1 MMINNTPMNN
11 TPINDTPVSYGS
23 QTIREPKL
31 LSDVNIADIMKS
43 VLDVLIMARTN
54 ANITYRTIFGNT
66 RPDPEMT
73 ELNGGSMIEMM
84 DDIHS
89 AARDILQ
96 MIVSMK
102 NGLGIDN

>member
-11 TPINDTPVSYGS
+11 QINDTPVSYGS

-31 LSDVNIADIMKS
+31 LADVNIADIMKS
-43 VLDVLIMARTN
+43 ALDVLIMAREN
-54 ANITYRTIFGNT
+54 ANITYGTIFGNT

-89 AARDILQ
+89 VARDILQ
-96 MIVSMK
+96 IVVSMK
-102 NGLGIDN
+102 NGLGIGN

>member
-11 TPINDTPVSYGS
+11 QINDTPVSYGS

-31 LSDVNIADIMKS
+31 LADVNIADIMKS
-43 VLDVLIMARTN
+43 ALDVLIMAREN

-66 RPDPEMT
+66 RPDPEIT

-89 AARDILQ
+89 VARDILQ
-96 MIVSMK
+96 TVVSMK

>member
-11 TPINDTPVSYGS
+11 QINDTPVSYGS

-31 LSDVNIADIMKS
+31 LADVNIADIMKS
-43 VLDVLIMARTN
+43 VLDVLIMAREN
-54 ANITYRTIFGNT
+54 ANITYSTIFGNT

-73 ELNGGSMIEMM
+73 ELNGGSMIERM

-89 AARDILQ
+89 VARDILQ
-96 MIVSMK
+96 IVVSMK

>member
-1 MMINNTPMNN
+1 MMMNN
-11 TPINDTPVSYGS
+11 QINDTPVSYGS

-31 LSDVNIADIMKS
+31 LADANIADIMKS
-43 VLDVLIMARTN
+43 VLDVLILAREN
-54 ANITYRTIFGNT
+54 ANITYRAIFGNT

-89 AARDILQ
+89 VARDILQ
-96 MIVSMK
+96 TVVSMK